1 MGNTRIT
8 LSNNMNSHRQ
18 IRKKFKDMLILVGVI
33 TELKIARKE
42 LEKIK
47 TPTQWRLKIISTK
60 CYSKK
65 KMVSFLIIILLKHS
79 QPIITKNLKH
89 SNLLIKITLNK
100 A

>member
-47 TPTQWRLKIISTK
+47 TPTQWWLKIISTK

-65 KMVSFLIIILLKHS
+65 KNGFL
-79 QPIITKNLKH
+79 
-89 SNLLIKITLNK
+89 LNHNTTQTQS
-100 A
+100 ANYH